1 MILRFLR
8 VVVAGLY
15 RKLSQKLV
23 PILVYEVQALLKVCG
38 NIVSLVGST
47 IYSLNRKVATHL
59 LLGEAVHL
67 N

>member
-8 VVVAGLY
+8 VVDARLY

-23 PILVYEVQALLKVCG
+23 PILVYKVQALLKVCG
-38 NIVSLVGST
+38 NIVSQVCST
-47 IYSLNRKVATHL
+47 IYSLNRKVASHL
-59 LLGEAVHL
+59 LLCETVHL